1 MLIIRERPT
10 GNGGVLD
17 PNVDDADDAL
27 ASGGNSANSWDAM
40 HKTIVTDPCEFHRMM
55 DEEKALAAEAAVTTE
70 HPPEI
75 VWSDW
80 SYAPWR
86 KVGRLPKNAWRAK
99 KRERAAQRRKR
110 WMARHPGK

>member
-1 MLIIRERPT
+1 MSTTPMTHSRHAATAHADGVVMPKLI
-10 GNGGVLD
+10 
-17 PNVDDADDAL
+17 A
-27 ASGGNSANSWDAM
+27 
-40 HKTIVTDPCEFHRMM
+40 TDPCEFHRMM
-55 DEEKALAAEAAVTTE
+55 DEEKALAAEAAVTIE

-86 KVGRLPKNAWRAK
+86 KLGRLSKNTWRAK

-110 WMARHPGK
+110 WMVQNPGK